1 MILENANVKF
11 QLIHDMLESEDCS
24 MSITEMCS
32 LAGVSRGG
40 YYYWLNQEEARI
52 QREEA
57 DLEDFSLVLEAY
69 KFRGYAKGARS
80 IYMRLLHLTPPI
92 VMNIKKIRRLMDKY
106 NLKCP
111 IRKPNPY
118 RRMLKAIR
126 TNNFADNILKRRFKD
141 FGPRN
146 VLLTDITYIPFNGEW
161 LYLSVIIDAYTKQ
174 VLSYV
179 LSDTMKLDFVLE
191 TVKQLLEKYG
201 VDLSQETIIHSDQG
215 VHYTS
220 YKFIEIVE
228 NAELR
233 RSMSRRG
240 NCWDNAPQESFFGH
254 MKQEIDL
261 SNCRKFSEVKAAI
274 DDWMAYYNQ
283 DRYQWN
289 LAKLSPN
296 EYYEYIKTKTYPL

>member
-1 MILENANVKF
+1 M
-11 QLIHDMLESEDCS
+11 
-24 MSITEMCS
+24 
-32 LAGVSRGG
+32 
-40 YYYWLNQEEARI
+40 
-52 QREEA
+52 
-57 DLEDFSLVLEAY
+57 
-69 KFRGYAKGARS
+69 
-80 IYMRLLHLTPPI
+80 
-92 VMNIKKIRRLMDKY
+92 
-106 NLKCP
+106 
-111 IRKPNPY
+111 
-118 RRMLKAIR
+118 
-126 TNNFADNILKRRFKD
+126 
-141 FGPRN
+141 
-146 VLLTDITYIPFNGEW
+146 
-161 LYLSVIIDAYTKQ
+161 IIDAYTKQ

-201 VDLSQETIIHSDQG
+201 VDLSQATIIHSDQG

>member
-1 MILENANVKF
+1 MAVF
-11 QLIHDMLESEDCS
+11 VGD
-24 MSITEMCS
+24 
-32 LAGVSRGG
+32 
-40 YYYWLNQEEARI
+40 
-52 QREEA
+52 
-57 DLEDFSLVLEAY
+57 
-69 KFRGYAKGARS
+69 
-80 IYMRLLHLTPPI
+80 
-92 VMNIKKIRRLMDKY
+92 
-106 NLKCP
+106 
-111 IRKPNPY
+111 
-118 RRMLKAIR
+118 
-126 TNNFADNILKRRFKD
+126 
-141 FGPRN
+141 
-146 VLLTDITYIPFNGEW
+146 
-161 LYLSVIIDAYTKQ
+161 IDAYTKQ

-240 NCWDNAPQESFFGH
+240 NCWDNAPQESFFGY

-296 EYYEYIKTKTYPL
+296 EYYEYIKTKTYTL

>member
-1 MILENANVKF
+1 M
-11 QLIHDMLESEDCS
+11 
-24 MSITEMCS
+24 
-32 LAGVSRGG
+32 
-40 YYYWLNQEEARI
+40 
-52 QREEA
+52 
-57 DLEDFSLVLEAY
+57 
-69 KFRGYAKGARS
+69 
-80 IYMRLLHLTPPI
+80 
-92 VMNIKKIRRLMDKY
+92 
-106 NLKCP
+106 
-111 IRKPNPY
+111 
-118 RRMLKAIR
+118 
-126 TNNFADNILKRRFKD
+126 
-141 FGPRN
+141 
-146 VLLTDITYIPFNGEW
+146 
-161 LYLSVIIDAYTKQ
+161 SVIIDAYTKQ

-261 SNCRKFSEVKAAI
+261 SNCRKFSAHCI
-274 DDWMAYYNQ
+274 M
-283 DRYQWN
+283 
-289 LAKLSPN
+289 KLH
-296 EYYEYIKTKTYPL
+296 T

>member
-1 MILENANVKF
+1 MILESASVKF
-11 QLIHDMLESEDCS
+11 QLIHNMLESEDCS

-40 YYYWLNQEEARI
+40 YYYWCNQEEARR
-52 QREEA
+52 QREQA

-80 IYMRLLHLTPPI
+80 IYMRLLHLTPPV

-141 FGPRN
+141 FEPRK
-146 VLLTDITYIPFNGEW
+146 VLLTDITYIPFSGEW

-254 MKQEIDL
+254 MKQEIAL

>member
-1 MILENANVKF
+1 MILESASVKF
-11 QLIHDMLESEDCS
+11 QLIHNMLESEDCS

-40 YYYWLNQEEARI
+40 YYYWCNQEEARR

-80 IYMRLLHLTPPI
+80 IYMRLLHLTPPV

-106 NLKCP
+106 NLRCP

-141 FGPRN
+141 LGPRK
-146 VLLTDITYIPFNGEW
+146 VLLTDITYIPFSGEW

-296 EYYEYIKTKTYPL
+296 EYYEYIKTKTYTL

>member
-80 IYMRLLHLTPPI
+80 IYIRLLHLTPPV

-126 TNNFADNILKRRFKD
+126 TNNFADNILKRRF
-141 FGPRN
+141 
-146 VLLTDITYIPFNGEW
+146 
-161 LYLSVIIDAYTKQ
+161 
-174 VLSYV
+174 
-179 LSDTMKLDFVLE
+179 
-191 TVKQLLEKYG
+191 
-201 VDLSQETIIHSDQG
+201 
-215 VHYTS
+215 
-220 YKFIEIVE
+220 
-228 NAELR
+228 
-233 RSMSRRG
+233 
-240 NCWDNAPQESFFGH
+240 
-254 MKQEIDL
+254 
-261 SNCRKFSEVKAAI
+261 
-274 DDWMAYYNQ
+274 
-283 DRYQWN
+283 
-289 LAKLSPN
+289 
-296 EYYEYIKTKTYPL
+296 

>member
-1 MILENANVKF
+1 MILESASVKF
-11 QLIHDMLESEDCS
+11 QLIHNMLESEDCS

-40 YYYWLNQEEARI
+40 YYYWCNQEEARR
-52 QREEA
+52 QREQA

-80 IYMRLLHLTPPI
+80 IYMRLLHLTPPV

-141 FGPRN
+141 FGPRK
-146 VLLTDITYIPFNGEW
+146 VLLTDITYIPFSGEW

-179 LSDTMKLDFVLE
+179 LSDTMKLDFILE

-201 VDLSQETIIHSDQG
+201 VDLSQETMIHSDQG

-240 NCWDNAPQESFFGH
+240 NC
-254 MKQEIDL
+254 
-261 SNCRKFSEVKAAI
+261 
-274 DDWMAYYNQ
+274 
-283 DRYQWN
+283 
-289 LAKLSPN
+289 
-296 EYYEYIKTKTYPL
+296 